1 MSSHTPVRVTRSL
14 VHDLGR
20 QRMASSVKCRNAA
33 GGGPGRLSRDRGA
46 CPSMDSPSRSRS
58 IDHSHRSR
66 AMVSIDH
73 PRWLIARA
81 AAVAIA
87 TFRVVAHGPTCE
99 GVGSPGVQFG
109 QSANHDQ
116 QPWWDTRGS
125 VVVCTRSPY
134 RAMGACVCVCVW
146 VWDRV
151 YAI

>member
-1 MSSHTPVRVTRSL
+1 MSSHTPVRVTRSH

-33 GGGPGRLSRDRGA
+33 GGSPGRLSRDRGA

-66 AMVSIDH
+66 AMVSI
-73 PRWLIARA
+73 
-81 AAVAIA
+81 A
-87 TFRVVAHGPTCE
+87 TFRVVAHGPTFE

-116 QPWWDTRGS
+116 QPWWDTRGGIGCALRS

>member
-1 MSSHTPVRVTRSL
+1 MRRIVRRHVVTHTSACHAITRSRPRSSTNG
-14 VHDLGR
+14 VVSQMS
-20 QRMASSVKCRNAA
+20 QRR
-33 GGGPGRLSRDRGA
+33 RRESRA
-46 CPSMDSPSRSRS
+46 VIARSR
-58 IDHSHRSR
+58 R
-66 AMVSIDH
+66 VSIDGLSIAIAID
-73 PRWLIARA
+73 RSLASIARHGLDRD
-81 AAVAIA
+81 VS
-87 TFRVVAHGPTCE
+87 VVAHGPTFE